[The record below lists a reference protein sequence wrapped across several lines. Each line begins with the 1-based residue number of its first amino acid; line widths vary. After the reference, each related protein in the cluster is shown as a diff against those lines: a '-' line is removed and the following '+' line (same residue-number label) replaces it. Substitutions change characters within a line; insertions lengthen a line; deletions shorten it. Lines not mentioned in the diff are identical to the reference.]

1 MPCTP
6 AMVQVAATGK
16 VEATATEKADVGES
30 TNEVCGGSAVAAGG
44 VGSSAKANQGKCLS
58 GGVLQVWQGRPYKG
72 QLHGEAVQP
81 LQRTRAHCRCLR
93 HAGGIG
99 CVGDDGGG
107 WNEGR

>member
-1 MPCTP
+1 
-6 AMVQVAATGK
+6 MVQVAATGK

-72 QLHGEAVQP
+72 QLHGEAVQ
-81 LQRTRAHCRCLR
+81 
-93 HAGGIG
+93 AGAA
-99 CVGDDGGG
+99 D
-107 WNEGR
+107 EGTLLMSAPR